1 MKYMGQKIGSQ
12 VFMTLMVVAIH
23 IALSVIVVSI
33 STQTHTTTKN
43 RWSEQT
49 GGQTMSDYISRE
61 ALLKRLHSWADGYD
75 KAIDLACGMV
85 KNAPA
90 ADVAPVRRGHVV
102 WVERPAVFAQ
112 YERHHSEDGITMYVR
127 TCAEVKDK
135 VPYCSECEKR
145 LDDRFMKFC
154 SNCGA
159 DIKEEA

>member
-1 MKYMGQKIGSQ
+1 
-12 VFMTLMVVAIH
+12 
-23 IALSVIVVSI
+23 
-33 STQTHTTTKN
+33 
-43 RWSEQT
+43 
-49 GGQTMSDYISRE
+49 MSDYISRE
-61 ALLKRLHSWADGYD
+61 AALSSRSVIEVYD
-75 KAIDLACGMV
+75 ANEDIVDWGVSFDTIKAI
-85 KNAPA
+85 PA

>member
-1 MKYMGQKIGSQ
+1 MSNEYIEREEAKR
-12 VFMTLMVVAIH
+12 
-23 IALSVIVVSI
+23 ALRIWITECVIDGD
-33 STQTHTTTKN
+33 
-43 RWSEQT
+43 SE
-49 GGQTMSDYISRE
+49 S
-61 ALLKRLHSWADGYD
+61 ADRFRD
-75 KAIDLACGMV
+75 CIDLLDSLD
-85 KNAPA
+85 A

-102 WVERPAVFAQ
+102 WVERPTVFAQ